1 CLCKLNGTGRNACAT
16 KATRGLVIAPCGPGK
31 NCPYVVRTH
40 LVHSRGSIPGCTA
53 TGGCSVARRRRLRH
67 KLMLGLALVVGSVGL
82 LLGGTVYG
90 YRAYLNSIHT
100 SEAKLYEL
108 KQVAILN
115 LPLADSPKSTSA
127 DVNSEYRD
135 LAKMVSDVRFVAAI
149 YRQELANT
157 VEGGLDPDG
166 GFQENKLL
174 DQLEAALQK
183 FTLSLNAA
191 RVKGGESANRPLR
204 DDPDVRAAYEEARR
218 IGQQLTYTV
227 IEDIKEGNHHSNA
240 ILRQSMWI
248 VVAATVQMLAI
259 VLTLLYYF

>member
-82 LLGGTVYG
+82 LLGGTAYG

-108 KQVAILN
+108 EQVTIVN
-115 LPLADSPKSTSA
+115 LPLSYSQQVAAA
-127 DVNSEYRD
+127 DVNAEYRQ
-135 LAKMVSDVRFVAAI
+135 LEKMVSDVRFFAAI
-149 YRQELANT
+149 YRQELART
-157 VEGGLDPDG
+157 VEGGLDPDD

-174 DQLEAALQK
+174 DQ
-183 FTLSLNAA
+183 
-191 RVKGGESANRPLR
+191 
-204 DDPDVRAAYEEARR
+204 
-218 IGQQLTYTV
+218 
-227 IEDIKEGNHHSNA
+227 
-240 ILRQSMWI
+240 M
-248 VVAATVQMLAI
+248 
-259 VLTLLYYF
+259 